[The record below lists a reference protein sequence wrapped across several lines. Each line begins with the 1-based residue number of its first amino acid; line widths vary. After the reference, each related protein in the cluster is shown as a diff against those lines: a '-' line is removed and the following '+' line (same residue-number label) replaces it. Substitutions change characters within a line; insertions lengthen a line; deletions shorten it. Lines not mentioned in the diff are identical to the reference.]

1 MFQRRSSAKN
11 NLSRNDFKQKKKY
24 WCDIIH
30 IQQQPTMLLLNLSTF
45 LYNNCLISR
54 ALIGSFLTSIRVQA
68 GKILIYAS
76 FQPFNFQLSNCQLLN
91 QWHFIDF
98 FMLLIKKREKLSTMS
113 ASFWIKNSLIFVYG
127 KTTASFP
134 SFVPCIWPF
143 WGLVI
148 VKTKLTSVFYASV
161 LLLMINCV
169 ITLSKFTA
177 EPLAYGSWSVSTQRW
192 WKARK

>member
-54 ALIGSFLTSIRVQA
+54 ALIGSFLSSIRVQT

-113 ASFWIKNSLIFVYG
+113 ASFWIKFTYLCLRQDYGVFSFICSLHMTILGSCYR
-127 KTTASFP
+127 KNQIDLSFLCVCP
-134 SFVPCIWPF
+134 LIDNK
-143 WGLVI
+143 LRYNI
-148 VKTKLTSVFYASV
+148 VKIYCRTTRLRLVK
-161 LLLMINCV
+161 
-169 ITLSKFTA
+169 
-177 EPLAYGSWSVSTQRW
+177 R
-192 WKARK
+192 